1 MIIKVFS
8 VETIPG
14 VVSGENKSTKDE
26 KSKGGEEEEE
36 HGIAPSYIERSRLLK
51 VFKEIATKVN
61 LLNFKTLCSLA
72 RYLVRFSSFSVVCG
86 GR

>member
-14 VVSGENKSTKDE
+14 VVSGENKSTKNE

-36 HGIAPSYIERSRLLK
+36 HGIAPSYIERSRL
-51 VFKEIATKVN
+51 
-61 LLNFKTLCSLA
+61 
-72 RYLVRFSSFSVVCG
+72 
-86 GR
+86 